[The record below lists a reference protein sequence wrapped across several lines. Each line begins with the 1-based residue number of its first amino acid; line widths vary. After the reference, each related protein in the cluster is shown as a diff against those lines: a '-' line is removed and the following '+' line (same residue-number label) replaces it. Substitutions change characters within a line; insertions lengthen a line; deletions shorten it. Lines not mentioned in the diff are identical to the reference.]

1 MKIIPSIASAPQLDL
16 ACQLK
21 RIAEIPYVHI
31 DIEDG
36 NFLPNITF
44 GMKTVREIAGFC
56 KAELDVHLL
65 VTNPINYVQELSELN
80 ISAVCGHL
88 EALDYPL
95 EFLNKVRSL
104 GMRAGLAL
112 NLGIPVSNIKSYAGS
127 LDYLLLM
134 TSEPD
139 GRGQVFVETALERIR
154 EARMLL
160 PADMEIYVDGGIG
173 PGELRLVQ
181 EAGADCAV
189 MGRAVWSAGRPAET
203 WREMEGRKA
212 EIWR

>member
-1 MKIIPSIASAPQLDL
+1 MKIIPSIASAPQLEL
-16 ACQLK
+16 GCQLS

-44 GMKTVREIAGFC
+44 GMKTVREIAGCC

-65 VTNPINYVQELSELN
+65 ATNPIKYVQELSELN

-88 EALDYPL
+88 EALTYPL

-104 GMRAGLAL
+104 GMRAGLGL
-112 NLGIPVSNIKSYAGS
+112 NLRLPVTALKSYAGAF
-127 LDYLLLM
+127 DYLILM

-139 GRGQVFVETALERIR
+139 GCGQMFAETAPERIR
-154 EARMLL
+154 EARASL
-160 PADMEIYVDGGIG
+160 PEDVMICADGGIG
-173 PGELRLVQ
+173 PRELKMVM

-189 MGRAVWSAGRPAET
+189 MGRAVWGAECPVRA
-203 WREMEGRKA
+203 WKEMEA
-212 EIWR
+212 WRRGEM

>member
-1 MKIIPSIASAPQLDL
+1 MKIIPSIASAAQLDL
-16 ACQLK
+16 GYQLR

-44 GMKTVREIAGFC
+44 GMKTVREIAGSC

-65 VTNPINYVQELSELN
+65 VTDPMKYVRELSELN

-88 EALDYPL
+88 EALPYPL
-95 EFLNKVRSL
+95 EFLNRVRSL

-112 NLGIPVSNIKSYAGS
+112 NLGMPVGSLKSYAGAF
-127 LDYLLLM
+127 DYLILM

-139 GRGQVFVETALERIR
+139 GCGQIFAETALERIR
-154 EARMLL
+154 EARACL
-160 PADMEIYVDGGIG
+160 PGEVTICADGGIG
-173 PGELRLVQ
+173 PGELRLVM

-189 MGRAVWSAGRPAET
+189 MGRAVWGAECPVRA
-203 WREMEGRKA
+203 WKEMEAWSR
-212 EIWR
+212 